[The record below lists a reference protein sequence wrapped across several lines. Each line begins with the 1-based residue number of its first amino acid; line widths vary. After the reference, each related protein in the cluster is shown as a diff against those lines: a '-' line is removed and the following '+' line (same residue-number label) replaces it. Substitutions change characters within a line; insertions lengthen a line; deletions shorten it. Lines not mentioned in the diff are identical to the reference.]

1 MITKGLHHV
10 AYRCINAQET
20 VDFYTKVLDMPYAM
34 AMAEDHVPS
43 THEPDPYM
51 HIFFDIGDGSF
62 LAFFEIPKGAE
73 EQTNRNALGGMQ
85 HVAFVVTAE
94 KFKEIEQRL
103 DAHGIE
109 RTDAIPQLP
118 GLLGIYFYDPNGIRM
133 EMACQPDDGEAP
145 DVLACNTQTKAQAR
159 AELETLDADAAW
171 IDRVLA
177 PLAD

>member
-62 LAFFEIPKGAE
+62 LAFFEIPNSPPMGRDE
-73 EQTNRNALGGMQ
+73 NTPNWVQHLALKVEDEDALMAAKARMEDLGVDVLGPTD
-85 HVAFVVTAE
+85 HAV
-94 KFKEIEQRL
+94 FKS
-103 DAHGIE
+103 
-109 RTDAIPQLP
+109 
-118 GLLGIYFYDPNGIRM
+118 IYCFDPNGHRL
-133 EMACQPDDGEAP
+133 E
-145 DVLACNTQTKAQAR
+145 LACNTAGPEVWQKVADEAPAMLEEWNETKSVPKHVAWVHTK
-159 AELETLDADAAW
+159 EFEDA
-171 IDRVLA
+171 
-177 PLAD
+177 